1 MASVGEKYKKRRL
14 RSAYLSVV
22 ISIAL
27 VLYLLGI
34 FGILV
39 YKAQIIA
46 REVKENFALTLLISN
61 DASALEVKQFQKKLS
76 LASYVKSTE
85 YVSKEEAAQELQGTL
100 EEDFVDFL
108 GYNPLMNAID
118 IHLQAEYVDEA
129 KIKELEQSV
138 FNRPFVHEIVYDRD
152 LVTQM
157 NANIKRIGLILVGGS
172 LLLALVSITLI
183 NNSIRLSIYSSRF
196 IIKTMQLVG
205 ATKSFV
211 RRPFITKSML
221 QGFWGSVLAFG
232 LLLLTVYYANKY
244 VEELAAWQDYILWA
258 ILFGAL
264 LLIGLLISTS
274 CTFFALRKYL
284 KIKPDQLYF

>member
-85 YVSKEEAAQELQGTL
+85 YVSKEEAAEELQGTL

-138 FNRPFVHEIVYDRD
+138 FNQSFVHEIVYDKD

-157 NANIKRIGLILVGGS
+157 NANIKRIGLILIGGS
-172 LLLALVSITLI
+172 LLLALISITLI

-221 QGFWGSVLAFG
+221 QGVWGSVVAFG

>member
-34 FGILV
+34 FGVLV
-39 YKAQIIA
+39 YQAQTIA
-46 REVKENFALTLLISN
+46 REVRENFALTLLLSN

-76 LASYVKSTE
+76 LSTAVKSTE
-85 YVSKEEAAQELQGTL
+85 YVSKEEAARELEGTL

-108 GYNPLMNAID
+108 GYNPLLNAITLN
-118 IHLQAEYVDEA
+118 LQAEFVSEE
-129 KIKELEQSV
+129 KIGTLEKTLL
-138 FNRPFVHEIVYDRD
+138 NKAFVQEIVYDRD
-152 LVTQM
+152 LVAQM
-157 NANIKRIGLILVGGS
+157 TANIRRIGLILIGGS
-172 LLLALVSITLI
+172 LLLALISITLI
-183 NNSIRLSIYSSRF
+183 NSSIRLSIYSSRF

-211 RRPFITKSML
+211 RKPFIYKSIL
-221 QGFWGSVLAFG
+221 QGVWGSVVAFG
-232 LLLLTVYYANKY
+232 LVLVTLFYANKY
-244 VEELAAWQDYILWA
+244 LETLTLWQDYILWA
-258 ILFGAL
+258 VLFAGL
-264 LLIGLLISTS
+264 LLLGLLISTS

>member
-1 MASVGEKYKKRRL
+1 MASIGEKYKKRRL
-14 RSAYLSVV
+14 RSAYVSVV
-22 ISIAL
+22 VSIAL

-34 FGILV
+34 FGVLV
-39 YKAQIIA
+39 YKAQVIA

-61 DASALEVKQFQKKLS
+61 DAPSLEVKQYEKKLS
-76 LASYVKSTE
+76 MAPYVKSIE
-85 YVSKEEAAQELQGTL
+85 YISKDEAAAELQSTL

-108 GYNPLMNAID
+108 GYNPLMDAID
-118 IHLQAEYVDEA
+118 IHLKAAYVDEV
-129 KIKELEQSV
+129 KIKELEQSM
-138 FNRPFVHEIVYDRD
+138 FKKPFVHEIVYDRD

-157 NANIKRIGLILVGGS
+157 NTNIKRIGFILIGGS
-172 LLLALVSITLI
+172 LLLALISITLI

-205 ATKSFV
+205 ATKAFV
-211 RRPFITKSML
+211 RKPFINKSML

-232 LLLLTVYYANKY
+232 LLLLTLYYANQYIEDLTVWEDY
-244 VEELAAWQDYILWA
+244 VLWA
-258 ILFGAL
+258 LLFVAL